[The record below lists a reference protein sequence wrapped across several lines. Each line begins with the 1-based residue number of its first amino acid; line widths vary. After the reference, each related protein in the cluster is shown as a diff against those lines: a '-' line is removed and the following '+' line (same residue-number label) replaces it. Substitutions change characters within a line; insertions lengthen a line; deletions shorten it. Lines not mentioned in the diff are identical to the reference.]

1 MTDTTRLRSLVFER
15 TGIAIDDKDPIMAV
29 LVATAQQSEEIG
41 NRLLRRISPVRVVIA
56 SAASAAVFS
65 AFASWATWE
74 IAQSHARIER
84 AEWLH
89 RQADP
94 RTAALVHS
102 RQGKAGLRLAELG
115 VASLLVSCSGGRSW
129 RVQDN
134 YCVPVGP
141 DGRPDGFRI
150 K

>member
-1 MTDTTRLRSLVFER
+1 MVTDTTRLRAAVFEQ
-15 TGIAIDDKDPIMAV
+15 TGIAIDEKDPLMAV

-41 NRLLRRISPVRVVIA
+41 DRLLRRISPVRTIIA
-56 SAASAAVFS
+56 SAASALMFG

-74 IAQSHARIER
+74 LAVSHAR

-94 RTAALVHS
+94 RTAALVNS
-102 RQGKAGLRLAELG
+102 KQGRAGLRLAELG
-115 VASLLVSCSGGRSW
+115 VASLLASCTGGRTW
-129 RVQDN
+129 RVQDD
-134 YCVPVGP
+134 YCIPVGP
-141 DGRPDGFRI
+141 DGRPDSFRI